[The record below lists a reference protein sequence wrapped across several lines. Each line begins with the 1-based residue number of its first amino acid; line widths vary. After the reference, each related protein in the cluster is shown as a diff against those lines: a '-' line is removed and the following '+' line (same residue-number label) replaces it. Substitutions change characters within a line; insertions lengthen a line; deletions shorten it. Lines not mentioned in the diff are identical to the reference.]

1 MSKAGLPAFQNDAA
15 REDAGRARN
24 ALTRSLTPSS
34 NEVACLFRSGTHD
47 LAGQRR
53 AVPSKRSRSYRCV
66 ITAIA
71 LAIDF
76 PDISRALSKFIVA
89 FVILYDEQTPQP
101 VRAAL
106 SEGMQS

>member
-1 MSKAGLPAFQNDAA
+1 LSNKVA
-15 REDAGRARN
+15 
-24 ALTRSLTPSS
+24 SLLGS
-34 NEVACLFRSGTHD
+34 RTHH

-53 AVPSKRSRSYRCV
+53 AVPSKRSRSHRCV
-66 ITAIA
+66 ITSLA

-76 PDISRALSKFIVA
+76 PDISRALSKSIVA